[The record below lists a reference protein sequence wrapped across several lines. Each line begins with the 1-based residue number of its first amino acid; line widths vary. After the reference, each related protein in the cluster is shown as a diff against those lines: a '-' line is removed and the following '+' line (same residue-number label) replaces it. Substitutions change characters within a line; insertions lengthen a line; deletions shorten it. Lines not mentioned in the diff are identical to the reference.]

1 MFSLVIGHDASLKEG
16 IEQIKTVLVYPE
28 AGLPVLLT
36 GESGTGKSFLVNMI
50 YRYCLAYDLFP
61 ENVPFVTINC
71 AQYANNSELLTSN
84 LFGHVQGAYTGATQD
99 KIGAFEAADG
109 GMLFLDEVHRL
120 SPEGQEKLF
129 TYLDQEIIYR
139 MGDTN
144 QIKKVNVRLFF
155 ATTEEVTIPT
165 FLRRIPFKID
175 FLSLKARSKE
185 ERLEL
190 IYAFFL
196 NEQRTIKR
204 SIKVSGQVLSL
215 LANQNFLGNI
225 GELKIV

>member
-1 MFSLVIGHDASLKEG
+1 
-16 IEQIKTVLVYPE
+16 
-28 AGLPVLLT
+28 
-36 GESGTGKSFLVNMI
+36 MI
-50 YRYCLAYDLFP
+50 YRYCLAYDLLP
-61 ENVPFVTINC
+61 ENAPFVTVNC

-99 KIGAFEAADG
+99 KMGAFEAADDR
-109 GMLFLDEVHRL
+109 MLFLDEVHRL

-129 TYLDQEIIYR
+129 TYLDQGIIYR

-155 ATTEEVTIPT
+155 ATTEEVTKYFLPI

-175 FLSLKARSKE
+175 FPSLKARSKE

-204 SIKVSGQVLSL
+204 PKVSGQVLSL